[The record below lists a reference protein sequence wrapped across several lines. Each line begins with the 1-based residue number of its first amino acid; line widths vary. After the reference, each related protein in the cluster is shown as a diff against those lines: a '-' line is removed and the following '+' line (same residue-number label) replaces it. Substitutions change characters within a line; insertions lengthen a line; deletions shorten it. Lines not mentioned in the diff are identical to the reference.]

1 MRARCRLR
9 IAALFGSSSAVIALH
24 TSLLVLR
31 KNDGA
36 DGLHPRPRASIS
48 SAKASV
54 ADRSFGSEVMAKR
67 RRSNSHSRTCLAA
80 QSWGSLVALVA
91 LGWSQYADGFL
102 AILLPFRAGTRSGR
116 SSTRACELI
125 VTIPLA
131 VSRAGRGWAN
141 RHKESRRSKRAR
153 RRNFIRKPPQLYR
166 DRVDAE
172 GRAGG
177 GEPPIL
183 IRFLYRCPSI
193 HLENIWR
200 KWHLIDA

>member
-48 SAKASV
+48 SANASV

-80 QSWGSLVALVA
+80 HSCGSLVALVA
-91 LGWSQYADGFL
+91 FGWSEDADGFL

-116 SSTRACELI
+116 SSTRACQLI
-125 VTIPLA
+125 VSIPPAL
-131 VSRAGRGWAN
+131 SRARQ
-141 RHKESRRSKRAR
+141 AR
-153 RRNFIRKPPQLYR
+153 P
-166 DRVDAE
+166 D
-172 GRAGG
+172 
-177 GEPPIL
+177 
-183 IRFLYRCPSI
+183 
-193 HLENIWR
+193 
-200 KWHLIDA
+200 